1 MASFQG
7 IHQERESKRETE
19 RDGDICWPSN
29 VLFRRSSEVQRGLEN
44 CPAITISASI
54 LKPLVCRKNYQVHKA
69 LGTKNKTMNLIQMNF
84 LKLVQYSMCP
94 KLLFFY
100 NLQQNE
106 KNKPVQ
112 CPSGLQFLET
122 PELDA

>member
-1 MASFQG
+1 
-7 IHQERESKRETE
+7 
-19 RDGDICWPSN
+19 
-29 VLFRRSSEVQRGLEN
+29 
-44 CPAITISASI
+44 
-54 LKPLVCRKNYQVHKA
+54 
-69 LGTKNKTMNLIQMNF
+69 MNLIQMNF
-84 LKLVQYSMCP
+84 LKLVQYFMCP

-122 PELDA
+122 PELDAW

>member
-29 VLFRRSSEVQRGLEN
+29 VLFRISSEVQRGLEN

-54 LKPLVCRKNYQVHKA
+54 LKPLVCRQNYRVHKA
-69 LGTKNKTMNLIQMNF
+69 LGTKK
-84 LKLVQYSMCP
+84 KDESDP
-94 KLLFFY
+94 
-100 NLQQNE
+100 NE
-106 KNKPVQ
+106 
-112 CPSGLQFLET
+112 FLET
-122 PELDA
+122 GTILHVSKTALLQFATK